1 MGRQEF
7 LSVFGNDYETADG
20 TGALLWMG
28 GVKLSRDS
36 GGLCA
41 HPLSP
46 QVLGI
51 ISMLWIW
58 PRDILLL

>member
-20 TGALLWMG
+20 TGALLWIDG
-28 GVKLSRDS
+28 LELSYGS
-36 GGLCA
+36 GGLRA

-51 ISMLWIW
+51 TSMLWIW
-58 PRDILLL
+58 PRDTSLL